1 MKSDHPQD
9 TVYQLF
15 SVKKARLPIV
25 PLFFMLTYSSSWL
38 LFGLAIF
45 MGQPVTAPSI
55 FLLLTLAISCPSIV
69 SFVIVLWKYDP
80 QKRHDFWQR
89 LVDIRR
95 IRLVWWM
102 ISFLSFPIIV
112 AIAAGIDWLWGGD
125 LPAVPTLRSLFEQP
139 LGIPIFLLMTFYGG
153 PLSEELGWRG
163 IALPEMQRRWGLLPA
178 SLVLG
183 LIWAAWHIPGFFIPG
198 TDQYN
203 MGWLTLSFWLF
214 LADILSMTLVISLS
228 YDQNNSSLL
237 APIVVHFSH
246 NLAYT
251 LAAPLSTRTFALFVM
266 LGFLL
271 AISLWL
277 FKKQLVGEPIQ
288 SIKPDHVHVV

>member
-1 MKSDHPQD
+1 MKSDYPQD

-15 SVKKARLPIV
+15 SVKKARFPIV
-25 PLFFMLTYSSSWL
+25 PIYFILTYSFSWL
-38 LFGLAIF
+38 LFGFAIF
-45 MGQPVTAPSI
+45 IRQPVTAPAI

-69 SFVIVLWKYDP
+69 SLVMVLWKYDP

-89 LVDIRR
+89 LVDVRR
-95 IRLVWWM
+95 IRPVWWM
-102 ISFLSFPIIV
+102 ISFLSFPILM
-112 AIAAGIDWLWGGD
+112 AIAVGIDWLLGGD
-125 LPAVPTLRSLFEQP
+125 LPAVPTLRSLIEQP
-139 LGIPIFLLMTFYGG
+139 PGIPVFLLMTFYGG

-163 IALPEMQRRWGLLPA
+163 IALPEMERRWGLLPA

-183 LIWAAWHIPGFFIPG
+183 LIWAAWHVPGFFIPG

-214 LADILSMTLVISLS
+214 LADILSMALVISLS
-228 YDQNNSSLL
+228 YDQNHSSLL

-251 LAAPLSTRTFALFVM
+251 LAAPLSPRTFALFVL

-271 AISLWL
+271 ALSLWL
-277 FKKQLVGEPIQ
+277 FKKQLVNASIQ
-288 SIKPDHVHVV
+288 SIKPDQVRVV